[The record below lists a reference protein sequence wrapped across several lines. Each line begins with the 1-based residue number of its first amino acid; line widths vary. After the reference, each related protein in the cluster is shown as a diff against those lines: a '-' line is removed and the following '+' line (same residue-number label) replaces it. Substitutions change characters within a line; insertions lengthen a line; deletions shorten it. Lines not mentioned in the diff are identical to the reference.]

1 MNKLKEKAMVLK
13 NKNKRTHTPEVSMQK
28 KKIILY
34 EENKENMNESLI
46 RKKMNSKVKM
56 VKRDRNNISL
66 KTNRSVDNS
75 ISSNITLANSTV
87 VTTNMK
93 INESGIKGKNV
104 KGKLYR
110 KVSGGP
116 TQKRFLD
123 LSGMR
128 NDNNETT
135 STNSRISRSPL
146 KTFDK
151 KINFEEM
158 SREDVIRMKIQRYKE
173 IFNCLDSD
181 KDGLISVRKIC
192 LALVDQRILE
202 GLTPLLEELQKT
214 KIVMNFKDFC
224 IRVDKQMSL
233 KTIFNQ

>member
-1 MNKLKEKAMVLK
+1 MVLK

-93 INESGIKGKNV
+93 INESGIKGKNAKV
-104 KGKLYR
+104 KLY
-110 KVSGGP
+110 S
-116 TQKRFLD
+116 TD
-123 LSGMR
+123 
-128 NDNNETT
+128 DNE
-135 STNSRISRSPL
+135 SDFI
-146 KTFDK
+146 KTDT
-151 KINFEEM
+151 
-158 SREDVIRMKIQRYKE
+158 D
-173 IFNCLDSD
+173 
-181 KDGLISVRKIC
+181 
-192 LALVDQRILE
+192 
-202 GLTPLLEELQKT
+202 
-214 KIVMNFKDFC
+214 
-224 IRVDKQMSL
+224 
-233 KTIFNQ
+233 KTI

>member
-1 MNKLKEKAMVLK
+1 MVLK

-75 ISSNITLANSTV
+75 ISSNITLANSTI

-93 INESGIKGKNV
+93 INESGIKGKSSNL
-104 KGKLYR
+104 KGKIYR
-110 KVSGGP
+110 KVSGGT
-116 TQKRFLD
+116 TQKKFLD

-135 STNSRISRSPL
+135 SSNSRFSRSPL